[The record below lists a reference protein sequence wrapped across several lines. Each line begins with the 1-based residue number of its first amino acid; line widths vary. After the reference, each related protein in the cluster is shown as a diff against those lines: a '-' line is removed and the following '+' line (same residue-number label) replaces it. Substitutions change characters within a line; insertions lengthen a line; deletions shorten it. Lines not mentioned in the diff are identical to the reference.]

1 MVHLQAVKGILR
13 KVFVTPT
20 KTNKEVAVIPNSS
33 ILAAAGQKMAST
45 PGVSATLFNALA
57 KANINVR
64 AIAQGCS
71 EYNITVVV
79 KKEDCVRALRAVHSR
94 FYLSKTSIDV
104 GIIGPGLIGAALLN
118 QLREHAAVLKEKSNT
133 DLRVMGILGS
143 KKMLLSDTGVDLS
156 TWKEVH
162 KEKREKADLEKFVQH
177 ITTMTGCEKEF
188 MSLPLDKYLNTRAL
202 QRQSFTH
209 YIYEATVGASL
220 PIMHTLRDLLQTGD
234 KIIRIEGIFRK
245 RVQTVLF
252 SKEEDAEWYSRATN
266 FISEPVI
273 DYTAIYLFSNLG
285 QCEKNSSDLVK
296 KLNEKESD
304 LYIFDLEK
312 HPEESKKRI
321 SDLEEKASK
330 NLSSQNPSS

>member
-79 KKEDCVRALRAVHSR
+79 KKEDC
-94 FYLSKTSIDV
+94 
-104 GIIGPGLIGAALLN
+104 
-118 QLREHAAVLKEKSNT
+118 AAVLKEKSNT